1 MGTPAPPIPQGLARV
16 APRPCAR
23 RRRAALLELPP
34 ACPASSCSTTSASN
48 SARIGSGKKGE
59 YGLVEG
65 LAAVTRSPPS
75 LCAGFHEIHLLD
87 VKECDALC
95 SLLSAQDTRDS
106 YEQMPV
112 QFPAGCK
119 LNFYGSFLES
129 DPSADIV
136 VNLSPSK
143 PVQDPEVVM
152 DANHDQYLVPNS
164 MCM

>member
-1 MGTPAPPIPQGLARV
+1 MIESYK
-16 APRPCAR
+16 
-23 RRRAALLELPP
+23 ALKYLDV
-34 ACPASSCSTTSASN
+34 SSC
-48 SARIGSGKKGE
+48 
-59 YGLVEG
+59 
-65 LAAVTRSPPS
+65 P
-75 LCAGFHEIHLLD
+75 
-87 VKECDALC
+87 
-95 SLLSAQDTRDS
+95 QDTRDS